1 MTDTPKSIDDQE
13 YQIKSM
19 MRRQPQQDR
28 SLKRVELILDTTA
41 KLIVELG
48 LENVNAGLIAE
59 KSGIPVGTIYQF
71 FTDVEAIST
80 EIIIRTKKRI
90 DGRILESLARHAE
103 VTKDLNAAVDEII
116 DTLIDGFQSEPGA
129 TTIMSA
135 LAHTRPYQES
145 NRITIERLAS
155 FMSVALNVYKP
166 EMSEDQRDMVSRMV
180 FESAYR
186 VFEKILTEPDKK
198 VADKYKHELAI
209 MMKQY
214 LSYYL

>member
-1 MTDTPKSIDDQE
+1 MTDIQKTIDNEE

-90 DGRILESLARHAE
+90 DGRILESLSRHAE

-116 DTLIDGFQSEPGA
+116 DTLIEGFQAEPGA

-135 LAHTRPYQES
+135 LAHTKPYQES
-145 NRITIERLAS
+145 NRITIERLAT
-155 FMSVALNVYKP
+155 FMSAALSVYKP
-166 EMSEDQRDMVSRMV
+166 DMAEDQRNMISRMV
-180 FESAYR
+180 FESSYR
-186 VFEKILTEPDKK
+186 VFEKILTEADKK
-198 VADKYKHELAI
+198 LAQKYRQELAI